1 MSENRL
7 PDYLDHIQQAATD
20 ARSFVEGMAKDD
32 FLADKRT
39 QQAVIM
45 SLIVIGEAATKVMDG
60 YVEFTQAHADV
71 PWRSMRNMRN
81 RMAHGY
87 FDINL
92 DVVWETV
99 QEWLPAL
106 LQQLHDR
113 TTSLPFKFEL
123 EFISSLSGGTVKEGS
138 PMTVESRIFSVAEYV
153 QPSEGEPIRSVVLE
167 TRDSIIVVWHVH
179 PGQEIAAHIHPH
191 GQDTWTVLSGMA
203 DYFQG
208 NGIVRALREG
218 EIAVARP
225 GQVHGARNTGTE
237 PFVFV
242 SVVASANAG
251 FVLAER

>member
-1 MSENRL
+1 M
-7 PDYLDHIQQAATD
+7 PT
-20 ARSFVEGMAKDD
+20 MK
-32 FLADKRT
+32 
-39 QQAVIM
+39 
-45 SLIVIGEAATKVMDG
+45 
-60 YVEFTQAHADV
+60 
-71 PWRSMRNMRN
+71 
-81 RMAHGY
+81 
-87 FDINL
+87 
-92 DVVWETV
+92 TV
-99 QEWLPAL
+99 
-106 LQQLHDR
+106 
-113 TTSLPFKFEL
+113 TT
-123 EFISSLSGGTVKEGS
+123 TVKEGS
-138 PMTVESRIFSVAEYV
+138 PMTVESRIFSVAEYI

-237 PFVFV
+237 PFVLV

>member
-7 PDYLDHIQQAATD
+7 PRLPRPHSAGRNRCAQLRGRDGQGRLLGRQAHPAGRHHEPD
-20 ARSFVEGMAKDD
+20 RH
-32 FLADKRT
+32 R
-39 QQAVIM
+39 
-45 SLIVIGEAATKVMDG
+45 EAATKVMDG

-92 DVVWETV
+92 DVVWETYRNGCRRCSSNCPPCV
-99 QEWLPAL
+99 RMPTMKTV
-106 LQQLHDR
+106 
-113 TTSLPFKFEL
+113 TT
-123 EFISSLSGGTVKEGS
+123 TVKEGS

-208 NGIVRALREG
+208 NGLFVPSGKVR
-218 EIAVARP
+218 
-225 GQVHGARNTGTE
+225 
-237 PFVFV
+237 
-242 SVVASANAG
+242 
-251 FVLAER
+251 

>member
-1 MSENRL
+1 MFGPSGVFDPATYEPRSGKTFWM
-7 PDYLDHIQQAATD
+7 AATD
-20 ARSFVEGMAKDD
+20 VS
-32 FLADKRT
+32 
-39 QQAVIM
+39 
-45 SLIVIGEAATKVMDG
+45 SLVGKEAA
-60 YVEFTQAHADV
+60 ADTLI
-71 PWRSMRNMRN
+71 
-81 RMAHGY
+81 GK
-87 FDINL
+87 
-92 DVVWETV
+92 
-99 QEWLPAL
+99 
-106 LQQLHDR
+106 LHDR

-123 EFISSLSGGTVKEGS
+123 ELISSLSGGTVKEGS

>member
-1 MSENRL
+1 
-7 PDYLDHIQQAATD
+7 
-20 ARSFVEGMAKDD
+20 
-32 FLADKRT
+32 
-39 QQAVIM
+39 
-45 SLIVIGEAATKVMDG
+45 
-60 YVEFTQAHADV
+60 
-71 PWRSMRNMRN
+71 
-81 RMAHGY
+81 
-87 FDINL
+87 
-92 DVVWETV
+92 
-99 QEWLPAL
+99 
-106 LQQLHDR
+106 
-113 TTSLPFKFEL
+113 
-123 EFISSLSGGTVKEGS
+123 
-138 PMTVESRIFSVAEYV
+138 
-153 QPSEGEPIRSVVLE
+153 IRSVVLE

-237 PFVFV
+237 PFVLV

>member
-1 MSENRL
+1 MFGPSGVFDPATYEPRSGKTFWM
-7 PDYLDHIQQAATD
+7 AATD
-20 ARSFVEGMAKDD
+20 VS
-32 FLADKRT
+32 
-39 QQAVIM
+39 
-45 SLIVIGEAATKVMDG
+45 SLVGKEAA
-60 YVEFTQAHADV
+60 ADTLIGNCTTAR
-71 PWRSMRNMRN
+71 PASRS
-81 RMAHGY
+81 
-87 FDINL
+87 
-92 DVVWETV
+92 
-99 QEWLPAL
+99 
-106 LQQLHDR
+106 
-113 TTSLPFKFEL
+113 KFEL
-123 EFISSLSGGTVKEGS
+123 ELISSLSGGTVKEGS